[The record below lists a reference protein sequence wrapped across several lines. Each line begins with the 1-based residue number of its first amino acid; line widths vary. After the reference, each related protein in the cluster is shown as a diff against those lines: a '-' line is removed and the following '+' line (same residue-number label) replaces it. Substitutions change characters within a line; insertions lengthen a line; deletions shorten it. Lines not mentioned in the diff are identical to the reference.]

1 MKLQEA
7 KIKEVLTLGEV
18 KHTSFRISTDN
29 VAVIMDL
36 LSKGFY
42 QNPIES
48 IVREYV
54 N

>member
-1 MKLQEA
+1 MKLQEV
-7 KIKEVLTLGEV
+7 KTREIRLKGDF
-18 KHTSFRISTDN
+18 KHTDFKVSTEN
-29 VAVIMDL
+29 AAVIMDL

>member
-1 MKLQEA
+1 MKL
-7 KIKEVLTLGEV
+7 KEVKTSTIVTLGQVE
-18 KHTSFRISTDN
+18 HTDFKISTTN
-29 VAVIMDL
+29 VQVIMDL

>member
-1 MKLQEA
+1 MKLQE
-7 KIKEVLTLGEV
+7 IKTREIKLKGDFKSTDF
-18 KHTSFRISTDN
+18 KISTKN
-29 VAVIMDL
+29 AAIIMDL

-42 QNPIES
+42 QNPIDS